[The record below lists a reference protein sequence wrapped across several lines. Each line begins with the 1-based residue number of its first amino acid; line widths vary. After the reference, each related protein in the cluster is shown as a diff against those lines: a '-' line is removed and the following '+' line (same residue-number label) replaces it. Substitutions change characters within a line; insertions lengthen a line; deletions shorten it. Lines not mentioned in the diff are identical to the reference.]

1 LIGITSMIMWRLG
14 PFDQGDFFVSALL
27 WRKTDGFQLEAIV
40 VCDPTQHDKS
50 ENFLGGIIEQMSKN

>member
-1 LIGITSMIMWRLG
+1 MWRLG